1 MTKLKNLF
9 STPIKAA
16 VTVACML
23 VIVAL
28 VGTAVVFI
36 GRAAAGADAIGSDK
50 AQMFAF
56 ADAGVDPTSAERVHT
71 EFDYENGEFVY
82 DIEFVAGGKEYEYR
96 IKANDGAIIS
106 RSSELMDGQQNTGAV
121 TGNTDVQPQGSDDS
135 NVITA
140 DEARAAA
147 LADAGLSESEV
158 TFTKTQLDRDD
169 GVQEYEVDFYTS
181 DKEYDYEINAITGEI
196 ISRES
201 ETFKNNSSAQ
211 QNQTSGDVIT
221 AEEARAA
228 ALADAGLSE
237 SEVTFTKTQL
247 DRDDGVQEYEVDFYT
262 SDKEYDYE
270 INAITGEIISRESE
284 TFKNN
289 SSAQQTQTS
298 GDVITADEA
307 RAAALADAGLS
318 ESEVTFTKTQLDR
331 DDGVQ
336 VYEIEFYTSDRE
348 CEYEINATTG
358 KVISRSSETYRTQ
371 SQNPGNA
378 SYIGVD
384 KAKEIAAGHAGI
396 SLSGA
401 TFSKAKLERDDGY
414 MVYEIEFYSGGI
426 EYEYTIDAVTGD
438 IIEYDSE
445 HH

>member
-106 RSSELMDGQQNTGAV
+106 RSSELVDSQQNTGAI

-181 DKEYDYEINAITGEI
+181 DKEYDYEINAT
-196 ISRES
+196 
-201 ETFKNNSSAQ
+201 
-211 QNQTSGDVIT
+211 
-221 AEEARAA
+221 
-228 ALADAGLSE
+228 
-237 SEVTFTKTQL
+237 
-247 DRDDGVQEYEVDFYT
+247 
-262 SDKEYDYE
+262 
-270 INAITGEIISRESE
+270 TGEIISRESE

>member
-106 RSSELMDGQQNTGAV
+106 RSSELMDGQQNTGAA

-135 NVITA
+135 N
-140 DEARAAA
+140 
-147 LADAGLSESEV
+147 
-158 TFTKTQLDRDD
+158 
-169 GVQEYEVDFYTS
+169 
-181 DKEYDYEINAITGEI
+181 
-196 ISRES
+196 
-201 ETFKNNSSAQ
+201 
-211 QNQTSGDVIT
+211 
-221 AEEARAA
+221 
-228 ALADAGLSE
+228 
-237 SEVTFTKTQL
+237 
-247 DRDDGVQEYEVDFYT
+247 
-262 SDKEYDYE
+262 
-270 INAITGEIISRESE
+270 
-284 TFKNN
+284 
-289 SSAQQTQTS
+289 
-298 GDVITADEA
+298 VITADEA